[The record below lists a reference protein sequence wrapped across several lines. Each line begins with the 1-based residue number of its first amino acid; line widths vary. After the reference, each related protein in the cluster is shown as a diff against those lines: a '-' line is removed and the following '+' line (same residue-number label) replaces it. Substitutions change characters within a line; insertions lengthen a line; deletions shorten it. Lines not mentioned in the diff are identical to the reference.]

1 MSGNNNKQQSIS
13 KWEGMPQRTVT
24 GAILVGVSIAVV
36 LNARNPIV
44 LKAVT
49 ILLSIAAVFE
59 LIRAAHLEQERPF
72 LFAMMAAAG
81 IIPLIPIPCYKRFL
95 PWILAA
101 ATVVFFHIMGRNAR
115 CILDTKP
122 RTGGICL
129 LVILLLRSIPEFSAM
144 KQGSFCLGLSMAI
157 CYATDAFAYL
167 GGKAFGTHKLCPDIS
182 PNKTVEGSICGIL
195 GAAAVALAAAILWD
209 FRMIPL
215 LIYAVSA
222 SVAGQFGDLAISGI
236 KRAFAVKDLGNILP
250 GHGGILDRFDSHTFA
265 IPFSLL
271 FFTFR
276 NGLF

>member
-1 MSGNNNKQQSIS
+1 MSGNNKQQSAS
-13 KWEGMPQRTVT
+13 KWEGMPQRTIT
-24 GAILVGVSIAVV
+24 GAVLVAASIGVV
-36 LNARNPIV
+36 LGTRYAMILEV
-44 LKAVT
+44 VT
-49 ILLSIAAVFE
+49 MLISITAVFE

-72 LFAMMAAAG
+72 LVASLAAAG
-81 IIPLIPIPCYKRFL
+81 IIPLIPIPHYERFL

-101 ATVVFFHIMGRNAR
+101 ATLVFYHIMRRISR

-129 LVILLLRSIPEFSAM
+129 LVVLLLRSITEFSAM
-144 KQGSFCLGLSMAI
+144 RYGSFCLGLAI
-157 CYATDAFAYL
+157 AVCYATDAFAYL

-182 PNKTVEGSICGIL
+182 PNKTIEGSICGIL

-209 FRMIPL
+209 TSVLPL

-222 SVAGQFGDLAISGI
+222 SVVGQFGDLAISGI

-265 IPFSLL
+265 IPFSVL
-271 FFTFR
+271 FFTFS